1 MPRNKDGVPLSIK
14 PREAGTKLNW
24 TIRHLRE
31 AVADGRLQP
40 GERLPSHRD
49 LALQWQVSRGL
60 VTTAYEQLQMEGVLI
75 TRRGSG
81 TFVAEHGDS
90 SAQQLPSDEA
100 LDFERSPIDMR
111 LPFLA
116 READVSLFPISIW
129 QRHVGAAL
137 KKDADTL
144 LLDKSLMGIP
154 SLRVEISTYLAFSRG
169 IKCAPEDIMI
179 TTGARHAMDLIARAM
194 RRFTCEVWVENPGYA
209 QASFIFTKAGLTCVP
224 VGVDEQGLM
233 VDEGLRNSPGAR
245 LAFVTPA
252 HQAPT
257 GILMSQERRAQLL
270 RWANQ
275 QDGYIIEDDYDG
287 CFTFTSA
294 RVPSLKSIDLDQ
306 RVFHMGSFNKL
317 LFPALR
323 LGYLVIPP
331 VLRRD
336 LQEIKAASG
345 WSTGALEQ
353 LALTT
358 FIQEGC
364 LSRHLRYAERVYAQ
378 RCRLTIESIN
388 AAFGERVE
396 VTGTHGGFHFCLW
409 FTEAV
414 MATIHTLAPAL
425 KVQPVQREDSMGG
438 LKTGIVI
445 GFASLSD
452 EVIRRSGAALGLAL
466 RTAKTL

>member
-1 MPRNKDGVPLSIK
+1 MARNKDGVPLSIK
-14 PREAGTKLNW
+14 PREAETKLNW

-40 GERLPSHRD
+40 GDRLPSHRD

-60 VTTAYEQLQMEGVLI
+60 VTTAYEQLQTEGVLI
-75 TRRGSG
+75 TRKGSG
-81 TFVAEHGDS
+81 TFVAELGES
-90 SAQQLPSDEA
+90 SAKELPSDEA

-129 QRHVGAAL
+129 QRHVGTAL
-137 KKDADTL
+137 KQDAEVL

-154 SLRVEISTYLAFSRG
+154 SLRLEVSTYLAFSRG
-169 IKCAPEDIMI
+169 IKCSPEDIMI

-194 RRFTCEVWVENPGYA
+194 LRLTREVWVEDPGYA
-209 QASFIFTKAGLTCVP
+209 QASFIFTKAGLTCIPVP
-224 VGVDEQGLM
+224 VDEQGLM
-233 VDEGLRNSPGAR
+233 VDEGRRKSSTAR
-245 LAFVTPA
+245 LVFVTPA

-257 GILMSQERRAQLL
+257 GVLMSQERRAQLL
-270 RWANQ
+270 AWANQ

-294 RVPSLKSIDLDQ
+294 RVPSLKSIDADQ

-317 LFPALR
+317 LFPSLR

-331 VLRRD
+331 ALRRD

-353 LALTT
+353 LALAT
-358 FIQEGC
+358 FIREGC
-364 LSRHLRYAERVYAQ
+364 LSRHLRHAERVYAR
-378 RCRLTIESIN
+378 RCRLAIESIE
-388 AAFGERVE
+388 AAFGERIE
-396 VTGTHGGFHFCLW
+396 VTGAHGGVHFCLW
-409 FTEAV
+409 FAETALAE
-414 MATIHTLAPAL
+414 IRTLAPAL
-425 KVQPVQREDSMGG
+425 KVQPVRRLDS
-438 LKTGIVI
+438 TGALESGVVI
-445 GFASLSD
+445 GFASLSE
-452 EVIRRSGAALGLAL
+452 EVIRRSGAVLGLAL
-466 RTAKTL
+466 RSAKTL